1 MAGMENK
8 NAADYGIL
16 NAADYGKLSAEIY
29 GKVLAGYN
37 IAEMCSN
44 TYFSTR

>member
-29 GKVLAGYN
+29 GKVLAGY
-37 IAEMCSN
+37 
-44 TYFSTR
+44 TP